1 MDRPKRTTVV
11 PGGITS
17 TQLKMLR
24 MMAQGK
30 DQYAMA
36 EALELKPATVHTYR
50 ALLLKK
56 MNADN
61 STHAVAIAY
70 ERGWLQR
77 GTVPLPQAA

>member
-1 MDRPKRTTVV
+1 MPRPDRVTMQ

-17 TQLKMLR
+17 TQLQMLK

-30 DQYAMA
+30 DQYEMA
-36 EALELKPATVHTYR
+36 KALELKPGTVHTYR

-56 MNADN
+56 MGASN

-70 ERGWLQR
+70 ERGWLK
-77 GTVPLPQAA
+77 GVVPLPRAA